1 MKISYEDVC
10 LYFKQFKCELIT
22 KETEY
27 ENLSSRVDWKCK
39 CGNISNSLF
48 RAYKT
53 SKTHLCKKCSYEIR
67 KSNNMDKYGVENV
80 GELKKYTY
88 KDVYD
93 YFTSQNCM
101 LITEE
106 YNNAHDN
113 LEYVCICGNINITRY
128 CDFKNKDSR
137 CMECV
142 IGRRIETNLKLYNV
156 EHASQSESF
165 KTKMKANNLIKY
177 GVENVSQD
185 TEIRAKIKQS
195 SFSYKDYIFPSGKIV
210 KIQGDENYAIDILL
224 SKYKEDEILVDSED
238 IPSIDYFDDKNRK
251 YYPDI
256 YIQKDNLIIE
266 VKSTWTFE
274 IKYEKNMIKY
284 KATKEAGYNYEIWI
298 FNNKKELIKKI

>member
-10 LYFKQFKCELIT
+10 LYFKEFECELIT
-22 KETEY
+22 KESDY

-39 CGNISNSLF
+39 CGNISNSIF
-48 RAYKT
+48 RVYKT

-67 KSNNMDKYGVENV
+67 KSNMDKYGVENV

-101 LITEE
+101 LITDE

-128 CDFKNKDSR
+128 CDFKNKNSR
-137 CMECV
+137 CVEC
-142 IGRRIETNLKLYNV
+142 GSQKRIETNLKLYNV
-156 EHASQSESF
+156 EHSSQSEEF

-177 GVENVSQD
+177 GVEHVLQSI
-185 TEIRAKIKQS
+185 EIRSKIKQS

-210 KIQGDENYAIDILL
+210 KIQGYENYAIDILL
-224 SKYKEDEILVDSED
+224 KTYNENDILVDSED
-238 IPSIDYFDDKNRK
+238 IPIINYFDDKNRK

-274 IKYEKNMIKY
+274 IKHDKNMIKY
-284 KATKEAGYNYEIWI
+284 NATKAAGYNYEICI
-298 FNNKKELIKKI
+298 LIIKKN